1 MTKTVAAYEARTRL
15 GELLNLVYYKGDTVV
30 IEKMGKPM
38 VKLISVKEEKDK
50 TNKKRNP
57 LKWAGIWK
65 GREGD
70 LIVKEAR
77 RLRESMKLLP
87 HKHAISP

>member
-15 GELLNLVYYKGDTVV
+15 GELLNLVYYKGDTII

-38 VKLISVKEEKDK
+38 VKLVSIKEEKDK

-57 LKWAGIWK
+57 LKWAGSWK
-65 GREGD
+65 GKDGD
-70 LIVKEAR
+70 LIAKEAR
-77 RLRESMKLLP
+77 KLKRTMKLLP
-87 HKHAISP
+87 HEYAVSP